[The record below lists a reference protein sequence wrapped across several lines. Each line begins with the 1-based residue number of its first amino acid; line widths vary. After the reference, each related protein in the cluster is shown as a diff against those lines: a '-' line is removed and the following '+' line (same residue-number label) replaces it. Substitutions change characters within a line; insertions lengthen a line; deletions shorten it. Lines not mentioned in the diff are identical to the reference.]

1 MIRSILFTAVSVS
14 LCLGVPT
21 VGHAASKEDQK
32 NLRGLAECAYL
43 VRIAEGNGVQLKTN
57 SSMWDQ
63 AKANLAFQAQLD
75 AARADEEA
83 RAKFKRRERVLGSEK
98 VMQEIIRGARNCE
111 SQI

>member
-1 MIRSILFTAVSVS
+1 MIRSILFTAISVS
-14 LCLGVPT
+14 LCAGVPS

-43 VRIAEGNGVQLKTN
+43 VRIAEGNGVSLKTN

-63 AKANLAFQAQLD
+63 VKANFAFQTKLD
-75 AARADEEA
+75 LARADEEA
-83 RAKFKRRERVLGSEK
+83 RAKFKRRERVLGSGK

-111 SQI
+111 ENI